1 MTFLWQGSAPHF
13 YYLSTI
19 PSPELITRSICWLD
33 QNLKIQPRLR
43 SPALAIAL
51 GTKPSILE
59 YFGNIFGPTMT
70 SFLTLQ
76 MLNLITKNAFSRDL
90 SVPKVWTVSSRIL
103 QNQNSKSPLSY
114 KADSGCESWKLKKMC
129 FQAYWLKGLL
139 FQRGELDTER
149 QTQTELRTWLGRAD
163 VQSCGFTPGPGPAI
177 QQCEIRKAW
186 ELWADCGL
194 HNLFLPVLTVSLQCH
209 QIGSWQQINLLI
221 WLETSSRDPEIRSS
235 GHKIHVGCKCWY
247 KDLYLPSPPVY
258 LCQD

>member
-1 MTFLWQGSAPHF
+1 
-13 YYLSTI
+13 
-19 PSPELITRSICWLD
+19 
-33 QNLKIQPRLR
+33 
-43 SPALAIAL
+43 
-51 GTKPSILE
+51 
-59 YFGNIFGPTMT
+59 MT

-76 MLNLITKNAFSRDL
+76 MLNLITKNVFSPDL

-114 KADSGCESWKLKKMC
+114 KADSGCESWKLKKDVLPSIL
-129 FQAYWLKGLL
+129 A
-139 FQRGELDTER
+139 QRIAIPER
-149 QTQTELRTWLGRAD
+149 RAGHRKTQTELRTWLGRAD

-186 ELWADCGL
+186 ELWADCEL

-209 QIGSWQQINLLI
+209 QIGSWQLINLLI
-221 WLETSSRDPEIRSS
+221 RLETSSRDPEIKSS
-235 GHKIHVGCKCWY
+235 GHKIHVGYKCWY